1 MKIIYR
7 FLKRILPLFRP
18 FYIPKIGR
26 EGKKKTYERIN
37 DIKNIS
43 MIADD
48 KKKMDV

>member
-18 FYIPKIGR
+18 FYIPKIER
-26 EGKKKTYERIN
+26 EGKKTYERIN